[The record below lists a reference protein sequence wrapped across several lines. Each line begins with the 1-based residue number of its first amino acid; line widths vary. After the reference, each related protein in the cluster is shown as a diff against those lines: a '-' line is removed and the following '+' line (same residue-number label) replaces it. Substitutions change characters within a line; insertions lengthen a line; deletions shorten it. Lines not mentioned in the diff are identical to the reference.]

1 MHYILIKYILD
12 YIIETNKNITDM
24 YYGNATMNIN
34 EIQTMYF
41 NYITNINL
49 SGIINVMYNS
59 TIIDDDFIWHIKY

>member
-1 MHYILIKYILD
+1 
-12 YIIETNKNITDM
+12 M

>member
-1 MHYILIKYILD
+1 LHYILIKYILD